1 MNCVLL
7 TSCLVFDLQ
16 TLDGS
21 QIRVREDQ
29 EDADLQRGRSSN
41 EGRARSS
48 RDSFASGRGVKV
60 CHVLELQCKF
70 SLAACSCTYMITDDI
85 DGKQSKH
92 AACQTS
98 NFAVGVICFLLAL
111 PSIVSSCEGVCAG
124 VSS

>member
-41 EGRARSS
+41 EGGALSS
-48 RDSFASGRGVKV
+48 RDSFTSKRGVQVFTSSRGVKV
-60 CHVLELQCKF
+60 CHGLELQRKLNSATC
-70 SLAACSCTYMITDDI
+70 
-85 DGKQSKH
+85 
-92 AACQTS
+92 
-98 NFAVGVICFLLAL
+98 
-111 PSIVSSCEGVCAG
+111 
-124 VSS
+124 